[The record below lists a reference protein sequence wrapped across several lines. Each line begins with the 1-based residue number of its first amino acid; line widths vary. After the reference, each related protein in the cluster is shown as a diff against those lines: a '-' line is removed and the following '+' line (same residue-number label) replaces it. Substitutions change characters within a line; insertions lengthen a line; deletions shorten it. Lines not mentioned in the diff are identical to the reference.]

1 MASDNDSDN
10 SGGTIAMEDDSFF
23 NSVLGPDELNLSLYQ
38 FDEKKE
44 FNEDNHNTLRTFILF
59 SKRTIVEF
67 TGLSLLLFL
76 KKWSTDLKCYQIISD
91 IENQQNIKTTKEKP
105 FIFQFNGLDVKS
117 TKRISAI
124 KATHKKLTNFYAEIF
139 SMSKSDQNL
148 IDSLWSFRTFYIT
161 FNNAAQ
167 IQIQS

>member
-1 MASDNDSDN
+1 
-10 SGGTIAMEDDSFF
+10 MEHRLK
-23 NSVLGPDELNLSLYQ
+23 VLPNNIWHW
-38 FDEKKE
+38 K
-44 FNEDNHNTLRTFILF
+44 
-59 SKRTIVEF
+59 SK
-67 TGLSLLLFL
+67 
-76 KKWSTDLKCYQIISD
+76 
-91 IENQQNIKTTKEKP
+91 NIKTTKEKP

-161 FNNAAQ
+161 FNNAAKDVEKITSAVTFDCDKQ
-167 IQIQS
+167 KGDVYIYWIGTALALSKDESQLPFFDAMNGTFQRIGLSSSLIQAI